1 MDKEQLKYLARL
13 LKIMIVAVRID
24 VCIIETWLTIL
35 PTKLYVTIKKN
46 TREIKDNVLGCGVKN

>member
-35 PTKLYVTIKKN
+35 PTELYVTIKKHKRN
-46 TREIKDNVLGCGVKN
+46 KR